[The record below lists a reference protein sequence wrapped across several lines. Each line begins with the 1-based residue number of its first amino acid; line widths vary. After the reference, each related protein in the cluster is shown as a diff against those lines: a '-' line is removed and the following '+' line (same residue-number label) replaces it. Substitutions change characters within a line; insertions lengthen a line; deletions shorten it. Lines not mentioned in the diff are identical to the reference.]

1 MVTDQF
7 ENLGF
12 PAQPEPHEKK
22 GSAGKLVAIIVT
34 IILLF
39 GGLVWLGIGWFTSK
53 DSGAV
58 AGGAKVMPPEAAVQ
72 AWYNALANNQPQ
84 ALWAAQPPELK
95 QDLVDR
101 VKKMGAAAA
110 EKPKLYQKGMGVARN
125 FAQLTRDKKGV
136 FLGLLDYKPKAAS
149 PVNPLGDLQS
159 AVGSL
164 LDDGA
169 PADGLKIPDLGDV
182 VGNLAG
188 NMVNAQIGSHLG
200 AAMMKKYKVEPW
212 KLDATA
218 GILFTLLDS
227 DIKNVNWL
235 QNPDLDNFVD
245 KTGSALMKQLDV
257 IPGQEGKDSWESGFK
272 APLKGIQV
280 KPISQDGDTA
290 VVEVTY
296 PPMAFLGTSAGVK
309 TLKMARV
316 DGEWKLLQPDL
327 IFGAMQAGIG
337 GVDAKVKTMESFQLV
352 VAQVAVIEGSSEEE
366 LIDGLDDV
374 DKIIVEINRD
384 VQTTDDFVAYLG
396 KKFLNNVNSA
406 LLNSLL
412 GVDPGGN
419 PKPAPVDE
427 NATSKQPVA
436 GAIPS
441 GLAGKTDATSKPG
454 NAPPSKGTHRGYL
467 WLAYYNQASLNTG
480 REIGYSI
487 ERTFIN
493 KRQELLVEAFGNPD
507 EMQNGKWLYRGL
519 RVYDMRKK
527 IALQTV
533 VFNIVNRRVASVV
546 SY

>member
-1 MVTDQF
+1 MVTDEF
-7 ENLGF
+7 ES
-12 PAQPEPHEKK
+12 PDISEQPEPRNLK
-22 GSAGKLVAIIVT
+22 GSSGKLIALIVT

-39 GGLVWLGIGWFTSK
+39 GGLVWFGVWWFSSN
-53 DSGAV
+53 DSGTLA
-58 AGGAKVMPPEAAVQ
+58 AGTKVTPPEVAVKN
-72 AWYNALANNQPQ
+72 WYSALANNQPQ
-84 ALWAAQPPELK
+84 ALWAAQPPALK

-149 PVNPLGDLQS
+149 PVNQLGDLQS

-169 PADGLKIPDLGDV
+169 PAAGLNIPDMGDV

-188 NMVNAQIGSHLG
+188 NMVNAQIG
-200 AAMMKKYKVEPW
+200 AMMKEYKVEPW

-235 QNPDLDNFVD
+235 QNPDLDGFVD

-257 IPGQEGKDSWESGFK
+257 IPGQEGEDSWESGFK

-309 TLKMARV
+309 TLQMARV

-337 GVDAKVKTMESFQLV
+337 GVDAKVKTLESYQTV
-352 VAQVAVIEGSSEEE
+352 VAQITGIEGSSEEE

-384 VQTTDDFVAYLG
+384 VQTTDDFVAYLRE
-396 KKFLNNVNSA
+396 KFFSNVGSA
-406 LLNSLL
+406 L
-412 GVDPGGN
+412 GVDPEGDPKPVPVGGN
-419 PKPAPVDE
+419 A
-427 NATSKQPVA
+427 ASKQPVA
-436 GAIPS
+436 GAIPNRP
-441 GLAGKTDATSKPG
+441 AGKANTATKTG
-454 NAPPSKGTHRGYL
+454 NAGLSRGTHRGYL

-480 REIGYSI
+480 RETGYSI

-493 KRQELLVEAFGNPD
+493 KRQELLLQAFGDPD
-507 EMQNGKWLYRGL
+507 EMQNGKWIYRGL

-527 IALQTV
+527 VALQTV

>member
-1 MVTDQF
+1 MVTDEF
-7 ENLGF
+7 ESPDISEQPAPGNL
-12 PAQPEPHEKK
+12 K
-22 GSAGKLVAIIVT
+22 GSSGKLIALIVT

-39 GGLVWLGIGWFTSK
+39 GGLVWFGVWWFSAK
-53 DSGAV
+53 DSGALA
-58 AGGAKVMPPEAAVQ
+58 AGTKVTPPEVAVKN
-72 AWYNALANNQPQ
+72 WYSALANNQPQ
-84 ALWAAQPPELK
+84 ALWSAQPPALK

-149 PVNPLGDLQS
+149 PVNQLDDLQS
-159 AVGSL
+159 AVGSIL
-164 LDDGA
+164 GDGA

-188 NMVNAQIGSHLG
+188 NMVNAQI
-200 AAMMKKYKVEPW
+200 AAMMKEHKVEPW

-235 QNPDLDNFVD
+235 QNPDLDSFVD

-257 IPGQEGKDSWESGFK
+257 IPGQEGEDSWESGFK
-272 APLKGIQV
+272 ARLKGIQV

-309 TLKMARV
+309 TLQMARV

-337 GVDAKVKTMESFQLV
+337 GVDAKVKTLDIYQTV
-352 VAQVAVIEGSSEEE
+352 VAQVDGIEGSSEEE

-406 LLNSLL
+406 LGNSLL

-427 NATSKQPVA
+427 NATSKQSVA
-436 GAIPS
+436 GTIPNRP
-441 GLAGKTDATSKPG
+441 AGKANTATKTG
-454 NAPPSKGTHRGYL
+454 NAGLSRGTHRGYL

-480 REIGYSI
+480 RETGYSI

-493 KRQELLVEAFGNPD
+493 KRQELLLQAFGDPD
-507 EMQNGKWLYRGL
+507 EMQNGKWIYRGL

-527 IALQTV
+527 VALQTV